1 MSGRQQ
7 GTIRP
12 RSMQPPQG
20 SGGRASH
27 PGGAPPAHPGSE
39 QTMVLGVPNDQVA
52 RARSPSEKLQPK
64 RPPRPPRNRR
74 AKVQRR
80 RLGPF
85 WRAVNGLLTLML
97 LVMAGLGAGAI
108 LLKTKFDEAG
118 PLASNMIFQVP
129 RGRGVNA
136 IASLLQSKG
145 IVSDS
150 RLFVANVYYK
160 RVQSKLKAGRYKISA
175 RSSISTVVDKLV
187 KGKAVSYRVTLPEGL
202 TSQQMVARLNRAKH
216 MSGEITQIPPEGTLL
231 PNTYSFAPGKSR
243 VDFLNRLR
251 AAQQVV
257 LDRLW
262 EARDPD
268 TPLRSKQ
275 EALILASIIEK
286 ETGIDGERARVG
298 SVFINRLRKGMK
310 LQSDPTIIYG
320 LVGGQGKL
328 GHPLRRSELNRKT
341 AYNTYQIPRLPPTP
355 ICNPGAAAIKAA
367 LNPAKTNDLYF
378 VANGTGGHIF
388 ASTLKAHNFNVRNWR
403 KIERAMRAKQ
413 KLAAIAAAKQKSA
426 AAARAAS
433 SGENGAGGSAVPVP
447 VTLTRPLTQ
456 TGAGVAPVN
465 TGSVASAKPRFKLL
479 NRRAAAIGSAGGF
492 VPLPVR
498 KPKKFR

>member
-1 MSGRQQ
+1 MSSRQQ
-7 GTIRP
+7 GKFRP
-12 RSMQPPQG
+12 G
-20 SGGRASH
+20 S
-27 PGGAPPAHPGSE
+27 APPPMDAGARAPHPGSE
-39 QTMVLGVPNDQVA
+39 RTMVLGVPNEQVA
-52 RARSPSEKLQPK
+52 RARSPSEKLQPR

-85 WRAVNGLLTLML
+85 WRAVNGLLTLTL

-118 PLASNMIFQVP
+118 PLADKMVFQVP

-136 IASLLQSKG
+136 IAALLQRKG
-145 IVSDS
+145 VVSDS

-160 RVQSKLKAGRYKISA
+160 RVQSKLKAGRYNIPA
-175 RSSISTVVDKLV
+175 RASIAEVVDKLV
-187 KGKAVSYRVTLPEGL
+187 KGRAVSYRVTLPEGL

-231 PNTYSFAPGKSR
+231 PNTYSYEPGKSR

-262 EARDPD
+262 EKRDPD

-341 AYNTYQIPRLPPTP
+341 AFNTYQIPRLPPTP

-367 LNPAKTNDLYF
+367 LNPAKTNDLFF

-403 KIERAMRAKQ
+403 KIERAIRARQ
-413 KLAAIAAAKQKSA
+413 KKAAQAAAKQKAVAARTSSGNSA
-426 AAARAAS
+426 A
-433 SGENGAGGSAVPVP
+433 GQNGAGGATIPVP
-447 VTLTRPLTQ
+447 VTLRPQ
-456 TGAGVAPVN
+456 IINGTGAASTN
-465 TGSVASAKPRFKLL
+465 TGAVSPARPKFRLL
-479 NRRAAAIGSAGGF
+479 NGAANSNARTAGAGGA

-498 KPKKFR
+498 KPKQFR